1 MCCLIHNQDHSLS
14 GLFILAE
21 NLHFRW
27 PIILR
32 RNSMFKLS
40 EIIKKSDA
48 EKLEQLKKK
57 LKKWQSPHE
66 AVLFY
71 ATK

>member
-1 MCCLIHNQDHSLS
+1 
-14 GLFILAE
+14 
-21 NLHFRW
+21 
-27 PIILR
+27 
-32 RNSMFKLS
+32 MFKLS